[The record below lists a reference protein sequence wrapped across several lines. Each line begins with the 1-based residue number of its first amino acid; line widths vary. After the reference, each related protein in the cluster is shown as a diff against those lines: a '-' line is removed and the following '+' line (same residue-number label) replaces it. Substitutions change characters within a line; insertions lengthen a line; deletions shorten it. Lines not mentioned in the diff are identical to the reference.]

1 MVTRAR
7 RTSEYMAL
15 SLFAGVIL
23 LFLQTFT
30 VTESLIPDAY
40 LRRIAA
46 IVFSVL
52 RLYVPAL
59 IFMRM
64 QRSAGA
70 EPVKL
75 PKMGSLSVKNKIA
88 LSFAA
93 FAFIFSFGMMY
104 SAAFPSAAS
113 SFDDKNI
120 VSALITVLGSAV
132 VPAVFE
138 ELLYRKLLC
147 AELTIHGGVFASII
161 SALLFGLAHF
171 SFYTFPYAFIC
182 GLVLA
187 FVYLRTG
194 SVKYTV
200 AIHFAN
206 NFFGYVCAYI
216 STKMNPL
223 DYGNAMLLVMLALGV
238 MALGAFFA
246 IFPDMKNS
254 EFAED
259 KAGAPSSAFLTFP
272 MVVYI
277 ICAVLMN
284 FI

>member
-93 FAFIFSFGMMY
+93 FAFIFSFIFR
-104 SAAFPSAAS
+104 A
-113 SFDDKNI
+113 
-120 VSALITVLGSAV
+120 
-132 VPAVFE
+132 
-138 ELLYRKLLC
+138 
-147 AELTIHGGVFASII
+147 
-161 SALLFGLAHF
+161 
-171 SFYTFPYAFIC
+171 
-182 GLVLA
+182 
-187 FVYLRTG
+187 RT
-194 SVKYTV
+194 K
-200 AIHFAN
+200 
-206 NFFGYVCAYI
+206 
-216 STKMNPL
+216 K
-223 DYGNAMLLVMLALGV
+223 D
-238 MALGAFFA
+238 
-246 IFPDMKNS
+246 
-254 EFAED
+254 
-259 KAGAPSSAFLTFP
+259 
-272 MVVYI
+272 
-277 ICAVLMN
+277 
-284 FI
+284 

>member
-1 MVTRAR
+1 MIARAR

-15 SLFAGVIL
+15 SLFAGVII
-23 LFLQTFT
+23 LFLRSFA
-30 VTESLIPDAY
+30 VTEASIPNMY
-40 LRRIAA
+40 LRRAA
-46 IVFSVL
+46 EIVFSAAQ
-52 RLYVPAL
+52 LYVPAL
-59 IFMRM
+59 IFTRL

-70 EPVKL
+70 EPIK
-75 PKMGSLSVKNKIA
+75 PNKYEEFSVKNKIT

-93 FAFIFSFGMMY
+93 FAFIFSFGMIY
-104 SAAFPSAAS
+104 SSAFPSAAS
-113 SFDDKNI
+113 SFGDRDA
-120 VSALITVLGSAV
+120 VSVLLTVLGSAL

-138 ELLYRKLLC
+138 ELLYRKLFC
-147 AELTIHGGVFASII
+147 AELSLHGAAFAAIS

-171 SFYTFPYAFIC
+171 SFYVFPYAFIC

-187 FVYLRTG
+187 FVYLKTG

-206 NFFGYVCAYI
+206 NLLGYACAYI

-223 DYGNAMLLVMLALGV
+223 DYGNVMVLVIIALGV
-238 MALGAFFA
+238 MALGACYTLFPWMKKFA
-246 IFPDMKNS
+246 VS
-254 EFAED
+254 EI
-259 KAGAPSSAFLTFP
+259 GNVPSSVFLTFP

-277 ICAVLMN
+277 ACAVLLN